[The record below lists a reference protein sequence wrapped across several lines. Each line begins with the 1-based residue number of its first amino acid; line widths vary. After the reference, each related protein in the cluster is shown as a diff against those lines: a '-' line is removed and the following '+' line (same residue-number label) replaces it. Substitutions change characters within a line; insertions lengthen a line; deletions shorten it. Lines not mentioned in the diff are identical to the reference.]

1 MNDLVVAIDN
11 LTKSHDDLKMSIAA
25 LKETNDST
33 RSQVKVNT
41 ENISSIQMSLDKQ
54 NRGKNLLI
62 FKLQDIPEFNQ
73 DIFGILKK
81 LFDAT
86 NLQIPDAVILDAF
99 RLGKKIGKR
108 PLLVKFNSA
117 RWVRAAF
124 EKLAE
129 FKKLHL
135 AIANDLTPAERERR
149 KSLLSLCRQL
159 MESGR
164 DARVKRDRLVVD
176 GKVIDMGSEATIL
189 REISTNNPTSNTS
202 SVLLDSTAHLQQS
215 SNMPIIAPA
224 TLQQPLAQTKSSFA
238 DVTAQT
244 PHSRSK
250 RGRPTN
256 ATRLGKTSPD
266 NKQSR
271 IDVFATPR
279 NDSNQLQFYSPSANS
294 ALASEASKNA
304 MDAS

>member
-1 MNDLVVAIDN
+1 M
-11 LTKSHDDLKMSIAA
+11 
-25 LKETNDST
+25 
-33 RSQVKVNT
+33 
-41 ENISSIQMSLDKQ
+41 
-54 NRGKNLLI
+54 
-62 FKLQDIPEFNQ
+62 
-73 DIFGILKK
+73 
-81 LFDAT
+81 
-86 NLQIPDAVILDAF
+86 
-99 RLGKKIGKR
+99 
-108 PLLVKFNSA
+108 
-117 RWVRAAF
+117 
-124 EKLAE
+124 
-129 FKKLHL
+129 
-135 AIANDLTPAERERR
+135 
-149 KSLLSLCRQL
+149 CRQL
-159 MESGR
+159 TESDK
-164 DARVKRDRLVVD
+164 DARMKRDRLVVD

-279 NDSNQLQFYSPSANS
+279 NNSNQLQFYSPSANS